1 MLFHVTWEFNDMS
14 EANAKRSLSLL
25 KKWTPGP
32 GQFLGFYGFCDGM
45 GGVALIEVQ
54 NAADLAKTLA
64 PWTAELTFTTRP
76 ILPIQE
82 TAEINAEA
90 LGWRDAN

>member
-1 MLFHVTWEFNDMS
+1 MLFHVTWEFNDLS
-14 EANAKRSLSLL
+14 EERAKRSLSLL
-25 KKWTPGP
+25 QKWTPGP
-32 GQFLGFYGFCDGM
+32 GQFQGFYGFCDGM
-45 GGVALIEVQ
+45 GGVALIEAG

-64 PWTAELTFTTRP
+64 PWAPDLTFTTRP

-82 TAEINAEA
+82 QAEINGEA

>member
-1 MLFHVTWEFNDMS
+1 MWVPSVGDRKVPN
-14 EANAKRSLSLL
+14 
-25 KKWTPGP
+25 
-32 GQFLGFYGFCDGM
+32 
-45 GGVALIEVQ
+45 
-54 NAADLAKTLA
+54 LAKTLA

>member
-1 MLFHVTWEFNDMS
+1 
-14 EANAKRSLSLL
+14 
-25 KKWTPGP
+25 
-32 GQFLGFYGFCDGM
+32 M
-45 GGVALIEVQ
+45 GGVALIEVE

-64 PWTAELTFTTRP
+64 PWSADLTFTTRP

-82 TAEINAEA
+82 QAEINAEA